1 MHNARMLVCHRKL
14 HEQKRWLIIQVI
26 DKGLKGQ
33 FLGNLT
39 DRDLSASDSLNKTRA
54 LAAGICSW
62 NFQVLSFS
70 PPNRC
75 SAAHSKLK
83 RIALGIKR
91 LLDR

>member
-1 MHNARMLVCHRKL
+1 MSK
-14 HEQKRWLIIQVI
+14 KRWLIIQVI

-33 FLGNLT
+33 FLGNLMRIYLNN
-39 DRDLSASDSLNKTRA
+39 RDLSASDSLNKTRA